1 MLFNALKK
9 FDKLKEVTSMDGK
22 NFIEEA
28 KRLAKLEA
36 ECPCPALFKF
46 AFERGIKLEQLRD
59 EIRLLISM
67 SDDEVKEY
75 N

>member
-1 MLFNALKK
+1 
-9 FDKLKEVTSMDGK
+9 MDGK
-22 NFIEEA
+22 KIIDEV

-46 AFERGIKLEQLRD
+46 AFDRGIKLEQLRD
-59 EIRLLISM
+59 EIRLPISM
-67 SDDEVKEY
+67 SDDEVKGC

>member
-1 MLFNALKK
+1 
-9 FDKLKEVTSMDGK
+9 MDGK
-22 NFIEEA
+22 KIIEEA
-28 KRLAKLEA
+28 KRLAELDA

-46 AFERGIKLEQLRD
+46 AFDRGIKLEQLRD

-67 SDDEVKEY
+67 SDDEVKYY